1 MGACGSEA
9 NAARGACR
17 HGKDEGEASAQQRG
31 EVRKEKETFYLAT
44 TCGTGLR
51 SARSGALLKPPWPT
65 PTKSPTKNRLGNQ
78 CFGVRKEQ
86 ERNRE
91 KNARENNERENTADQ
106 RIRTSAFGVRENNE
120 GEHQRMNDWSAA
132 HLPAVTRER
141 TH

>member
-78 CFGVRKEQ
+78 CFGVRKE
-86 ERNRE
+86 RGRE
-91 KNARENNERENTADQ
+91 KNKRETERRTPE
-106 RIRTSAFGVRENNE
+106 RI
-120 GEHQRMNDWSAA
+120 M
-132 HLPAVTRER
+132 RER
-141 TH
+141 TLLTKG